1 MVREARHPFRW
12 PHRGARGSINSY
24 PSIIVGDRHR
34 ARVSFPSCNRGSAP
48 SGESTHVDSHP
59 DGCTRDLPEHGF
71 RSGMTKKIPAFGART
86 PKAPVAPMTIE
97 RRDPGPHDVEIE
109 ILYCGI
115 CHSDVHKVNDDWG
128 NTQFPIVP
136 GHEIVGRVVSQGA
149 SASRYR
155 EGDLI
160 GVGCFVDSCRAC
172 AQCRAGH
179 EMFCE
184 KGATFTFDSLEQD
197 QKARTYGGYSA
208 SMVVDERYVFRIPK
222 GLDPSRAAPLMCAG
236 ITTYSPLR
244 QFGCKPGD
252 QVAVMGLGGVGHM
265 AVKLARSM
273 GADVTVLSGSRGKGE
288 DAARLGAKAF
298 VASREPG
305 ALDPLAGKFELIVD
319 TVSAPHDLDKPL
331 ALLRNFGTM
340 VLLGLPPDAT
350 SATPIHARSLVF
362 GNKRLAGSYI
372 GGILETQEM
381 LDHCGKNRIV
391 ADVEVIGAKQ
401 IDGAYK
407 RMQRGDVRYRFVID
421 CASIGA

>member
-1 MVREARHPFRW
+1 MTNKTPAY
-12 PHRGARGSINSY
+12 GAL
-24 PSIIVGDRHR
+24 
-34 ARVSFPSCNRGSAP
+34 AA
-48 SGESTHVDSHP
+48 
-59 DGCTRDLPEHGF
+59 
-71 RSGMTKKIPAFGART
+71 
-86 PKAPVAPMTIE
+86 KAPVAPMTIE

-136 GHEIVGRVVSQGA
+136 GHEILGRVVSEGA
-149 SASRYR
+149 RASRYR
-155 EGDLI
+155 EGDLV

-197 QKARTYGGYSA
+197 QRARTYGGYSA
-208 SMVVDERYVFRIPK
+208 RMVVDERYVLRVPK

-265 AVKLARSM
+265 AVKLAKSM
-273 GADVTVLSGSRGKGE
+273 GADVTVLSTSPGKE
-288 DAARLGAKAF
+288 EAAARLGAESF
-298 VASREPG
+298 VATKEPG
-305 ALDPLAGKFELIVD
+305 ALDPLAGKFDLIVD
-319 TVSAPHDLDKPL
+319 TISAPHDLDKHL
-331 ALLRNFGTM
+331 ALLRSFGTM

-350 SATPIHARSLVF
+350 SPASIKAGSLVF
-362 GNKRLAGSYI
+362 GNKRLAGSNI
-372 GGILETQEM
+372 GGIPETEEM
-381 LDHCGKNRIV
+381 LDHCGKHGIV
-391 ADVEVIGAKQ
+391 ADVEIIRGDQ
-401 IDGAYK
+401 INVAYK
-407 RMQRGDVRYRFVID
+407 RMLQGDVRYRFVID

>member
-1 MVREARHPFRW
+1 MTQKTPAY
-12 PHRGARGSINSY
+12 GAR
-24 PSIIVGDRHR
+24 
-34 ARVSFPSCNRGSAP
+34 AA
-48 SGESTHVDSHP
+48 
-59 DGCTRDLPEHGF
+59 
-71 RSGMTKKIPAFGART
+71 
-86 PKAPVAPMTIE
+86 KAPVAPMTIE
-97 RRDPGPHDVEIE
+97 RREPGPHDIEIE

-155 EGDLI
+155 EGDVI

-265 AVKLARSM
+265 AVKLANSM
-273 GADVTVLSGSRGKGE
+273 GADVTVLSTSPGKE
-288 DAARLGAKAF
+288 EAAARLGAKAF
-298 VASREPG
+298 VATKEPG
-305 ALDPLAGKFELIVD
+305 ALDPLAGKFDLIVD
-319 TVSAPHDLDKPL
+319 TISAPHDLDRHL
-331 ALLRNFGTM
+331 ALLRSFGTM
-340 VLLGLPPDAT
+340 VLLGLPPDAA
-350 SATPIHARSLVF
+350 SAAPIKAGSLVF
-362 GNKRLAGSYI
+362 GNKRLAGSNI
-372 GGILETQEM
+372 GGIPETQEM
-381 LDHCGKNRIV
+381 LDHCGKNGIV
-391 ADVEVIGAKQ
+391 ADVEIINAEQ
-401 IDGAYK
+401 INEAYK
-407 RMQRGDVRYRFVID
+407 RMARGDVRYRFVID

>member
-1 MVREARHPFRW
+1 MTQKTPAY
-12 PHRGARGSINSY
+12 GAR
-24 PSIIVGDRHR
+24 
-34 ARVSFPSCNRGSAP
+34 AA
-48 SGESTHVDSHP
+48 
-59 DGCTRDLPEHGF
+59 
-71 RSGMTKKIPAFGART
+71 
-86 PKAPVAPMTIE
+86 KAPVARMTIE

-115 CHSDVHKVNDDWG
+115 CHSDMHKVNDDWG

-149 SASRYR
+149 AASRYR
-155 EGDLI
+155 GGDLV

-208 SMVVDERYVFRIPK
+208 SMVVDERYVLRVPK
-222 GLDPSRAAPLMCAG
+222 RLDPSRAAPLMCAG

-265 AVKLARSM
+265 AVKLAKSM
-273 GADVTVLSGSRGKGE
+273 GADVTVLSTSPGKE
-288 DAARLGAKAF
+288 EAAARLGAKAF
-298 VASREPG
+298 VATKEPG
-305 ALDPLAGKFELIVD
+305 ALDPLAGKFDLIVD
-319 TVSAPHDLDKPL
+319 TISAPHDLDKHL
-331 ALLRNFGTM
+331 VLLRSFGTM

-350 SATPIHARSLVF
+350 SAAPIKAGSLVF
-362 GNKRLAGSYI
+362 GNKRLAGSNI
-372 GGILETQEM
+372 GGIPETQEM
-381 LDHCGKNRIV
+381 LDHCGKHGIV
-391 ADVEVIGAKQ
+391 ADVEIINAEQ
-401 IDGAYK
+401 IDEAYK
-407 RMQRGDVRYRFVID
+407 RMERGDVRYRFVID

>member
-1 MVREARHPFRW
+1 MLPTARDRVGSHP
-12 PHRGARGSINSY
+12 GVAQETY
-24 PSIIVGDRHR
+24 PST
-34 ARVSFPSCNRGSAP
+34 GSHSA
-48 SGESTHVDSHP
+48 
-59 DGCTRDLPEHGF
+59 
-71 RSGMTKKIPAFGART
+71 MTQKTAAFGAREA
-86 PKAPVAPMTIE
+86 KAPVAPMTIE
-97 RRDPGPHDVEIE
+97 RRDPGPRDVEIE

-128 NTQFPIVP
+128 TTQFPVVP
-136 GHEIVGRVVSQGA
+136 GHEIIGRVVSRSAGA
-149 SASRYR
+149 SRFR
-155 EGDLI
+155 EGDLV
-160 GVGCFVDSCRAC
+160 GVGCIVDSCRAC
-172 AQCRAGH
+172 EECRAGH

-184 KGATFTFDSLEQD
+184 KGVTFTFDSLEQG
-197 QKARTYGGYSA
+197 KETWTYGGYSA
-208 SMVVDERYVFRIPK
+208 NMVVDERYVLRVPK
-222 GLDPSRAAPLMCAG
+222 GLDPARAAPLMCAG

-244 QFGCKPGD
+244 QFGCKAGD
-252 QVAVMGLGGVGHM
+252 QVAVLGLGGVGHM
-265 AVKLARSM
+265 AVKLANSM
-273 GADVTVLSGSRGKGE
+273 GADVTVLSTSRGKGE

-298 VASREPG
+298 VATKEPG